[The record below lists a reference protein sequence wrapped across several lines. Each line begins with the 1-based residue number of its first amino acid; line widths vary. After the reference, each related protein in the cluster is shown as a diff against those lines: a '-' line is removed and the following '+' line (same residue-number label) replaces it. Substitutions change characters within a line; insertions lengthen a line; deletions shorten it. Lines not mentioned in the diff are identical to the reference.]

1 MNEPDSKTDHDPGAA
16 AQAGVQRGPR
26 GWIARFGVIWSGQAL
41 SLLGS
46 QFVSFALIWYLTLTT
61 QSATVL
67 ATASLVGLLP
77 RVFLGPFVGALVDR
91 WNRRYMMMAAD
102 ACVALATLAIALLFA
117 LGVVQTWHI
126 YLLLLARA
134 IGGSFHYPAMLAS
147 TSLMVP
153 KEHLTRV
160 QGLNQA
166 LDGGLKIISAP
177 LGALL
182 LGVLP
187 MQGIL
192 ALDVITALLAIVSL
206 IFVHIPQPPR
216 PEEVAG
222 RSNVAATWHDM
233 AAGLRYIFSW
243 TGLALAIMMATMLN
257 TLLSPAFSLLPLL
270 VSRHFQQGALQLGWL
285 NTALG
290 IGFLVGGLLLS
301 VWGGFKRR
309 ILTSMLGIAGL
320 GVAVLLIGLAPAS
333 GLNQALVA
341 MLMLGVALPLVDGPF
356 MAIIQAVV
364 KPGMQGR
371 VITMS
376 MSLSAAA
383 SPLGLIV
390 AGPLADLLG
399 IQAWFI
405 LAAAMCFVMAAAG
418 LLVPQIAH
426 LEEGRQAPPVVSII

>member
-1 MNEPDSKTDHDPGAA
+1 MSLARRVDRSGDVNEPDSKTDHDPGAA

-290 IGFLVGGLLLS
+290 IGFLVGGL
-301 VWGGFKRR
+301 
-309 ILTSMLGIAGL
+309 
-320 GVAVLLIGLAPAS
+320 
-333 GLNQALVA
+333 
-341 MLMLGVALPLVDGPF
+341 PLVDGPF